1 MTNYEVIKNASKDQ
15 LAVILTGVYAGAVG
29 EFATAAE
36 LREVMAGY
44 RRPLDQEATPTTTRE
59 VDA

>member
-15 LAVILTGVYAGAVG
+15 LAVILTSIYAGAVG
-29 EFATAAE
+29 EFATTAE

-44 RRPLDQEATPTTTRE
+44 RRLLDQEATPTTTRE
-59 VDA
+59 D